1 VKWPPTP
8 AKWFDWLLRDR
19 DGQVVLWQTP
29 NLALGIWIVAWVV
42 ALPLHGTVHQLV
54 HFAGGVALFIWAVLE
69 LFDGLT
75 PFRRLLG
82 LIVLVLM
89 VSWR

>member
-1 VKWPPTP
+1 MHITGQQITG
-8 AKWFDWLLRDR
+8 WLLRDR
-19 DGQVVLWQTP
+19 QGRLVLWQPP
-29 NLALGIWIVAWVV
+29 NLALIIWMVAWVV
-42 ALPLHGTVHQLV
+42 AWFLRGTVHQLV

-69 LFDGLT
+69 LFDGAT

-89 VSWR
+89 VTWR